1 MPIDIV
7 MKKTSELIP
16 YWRNPRRNDKTVE
29 ALMPVIE
36 KNGFNVPIVIDK
48 NNVVVKGHARLKAA
62 KRLGMEEVPCII
74 SDASDEV
81 IKADRIAD
89 NKIQE
94 LSSWDFAKRDL
105 ELERIGDSMT
115 FGKLFHPEENEVAG
129 EVFDV
134 PAFEYKPTGL
144 DFSGEDYSENED
156 DAPTRHEHPPVGVYV
171 DVPEYKPKNYV
182 DMATGE
188 VIGEI
193 PEPAFE
199 QIPEKRKFRTLCPYC
214 GKVVTIDV

>member
-62 KRLGMEEVPCII
+62 KRLGMEEVPCIV
-74 SDASDEV
+74 SDASEEV

-94 LSSWDFAKRDL
+94 MSSWDFAKRDL

-144 DFSGEDYSENED
+144 DFSGDYDDSD
-156 DAPTRHEHPPVGVYV
+156 DAPSHHDHPPVEMLV
-171 DVPEYKPKNYV
+171 DVPKQDMPSPSPSV
-182 DMATGE
+182 DVDE
-188 VIGEI
+188 VAVRE
-193 PEPAFE
+193 FE
-199 QIPEKRKFRTLCPYC
+199 QPPVPQQRKFRTLCPYC